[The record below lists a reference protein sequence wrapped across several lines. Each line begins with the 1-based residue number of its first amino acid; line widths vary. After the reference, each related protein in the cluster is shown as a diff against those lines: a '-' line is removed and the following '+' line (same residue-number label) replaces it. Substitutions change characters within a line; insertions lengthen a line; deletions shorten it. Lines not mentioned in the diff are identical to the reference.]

1 MKSSITIL
9 IFFSSIIFIS
19 NSCSIL
25 DPPDYLTDLWAAV
38 DSVEVK
44 SIVFGKVI
52 FNCWTGVGTPCN
64 EFDKV
69 ETKKE
74 NDTIFVRIYSKI
86 ERGQACTQVLDLK
99 EFQIMVAAERNK
111 TNHFKFWY
119 IDNYRNTL
127 DVFVP

>member
-1 MKSSITIL
+1 MNRLITISLSFL
-9 IFFSSIIFIS
+9 IVIFMS

-25 DPPDYLTDLWAAV
+25 DPPEYVTGLWAAV

-44 SIVFGKVI
+44 SFVFGKVV

-64 EFDKV
+64 EFDRV
-69 ETKKE
+69 ETKRE
-74 NDTIFVRIYSKI
+74 NDTIYVRIFSKI
-86 ERGQACTQVLDLK
+86 ERGQACSQILDLK
-99 EFQIMVAAERNK
+99 EFHIMVNAVRYK

-127 DVFVP
+127 DVYVP

>member
-1 MKSSITIL
+1 MNRSIAVL
-9 IFFSSIIFIS
+9 FSFLSIIFIS

-25 DPPDYLTDLWAAV
+25 DPPEYLNGLWAAV

-44 SIVFGKVI
+44 SIVFGNVVFK
-52 FNCWTGVGTPCN
+52 CWTGVGTPCN
-64 EFDKV
+64 EFDRV
-69 ETKKE
+69 ETKRE
-74 NDTIFVRIYSKI
+74 NDTIYVKIFSKI
-86 ERGQACTQVLDLK
+86 ERDRSCIQILDVK
-99 EFQIMVAAERNK
+99 EFVIMVNAMKNK